1 MALALSSF
9 VKNHAV
15 VGESGNKNLFLS
27 SKDWALTMFI
37 AYDQVT
43 DQNANAI
50 RRVRIPVMIIS
61 L

>member
-1 MALALSSF
+1 
-9 VKNHAV
+9 
-15 VGESGNKNLFLS
+15 
-27 SKDWALTMFI
+27 MFI

-61 L
+61 LWMYESESRSCRTTSLLTTAKARRTRYGYEVIQS